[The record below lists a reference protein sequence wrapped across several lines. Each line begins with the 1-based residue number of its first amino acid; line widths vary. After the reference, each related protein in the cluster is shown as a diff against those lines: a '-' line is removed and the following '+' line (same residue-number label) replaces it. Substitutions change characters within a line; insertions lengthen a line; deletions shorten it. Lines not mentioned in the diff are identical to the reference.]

1 MEVKPPCK
9 GCKERK
15 VTEDYNFHTGC
26 HRYKAYK
33 AYREAVMADLSR
45 RYSIRPKRHRF

>member
-15 VTEDYNFHTGC
+15 VTEDYNCHTGC
-26 HRYKAYK
+26 QRYRAYK
-33 AYREAVMADLSR
+33 AYREAVMEDLSR